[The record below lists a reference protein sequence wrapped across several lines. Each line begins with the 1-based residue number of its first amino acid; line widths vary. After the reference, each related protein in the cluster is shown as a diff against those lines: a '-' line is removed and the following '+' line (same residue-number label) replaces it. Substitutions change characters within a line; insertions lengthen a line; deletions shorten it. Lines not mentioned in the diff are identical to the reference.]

1 MRLFSQSS
9 LLGGFQTCATK
20 GRRGVDGTWEQ
31 TPKAERPPH
40 TRSHIYLHTHEITK
54 CKNPHAATATV
65 LENTHSPNGLAWMF
79 GCCLLV
85 LSFQPFPSGALFTPA
100 PRCLQTLQLH
110 CVLREP
116 FPGHPRKHL
125 LCPGLPQRRPHSQSS
140 PAKLR
145 WGSSSLCMLCSRPSH
160 PDTQVH
166 NLSLTRH
173 GPCTY

>member
-1 MRLFSQSS
+1 MRVHIQNPWWCVRNPSPCRAGMGGFMRLFSQSS
-9 LLGGFQTCATK
+9 LRGGFQTCATK

-65 LENTHSPNGLAWMF
+65 LENTHSPNGLAWVF

-125 LCPGLPQRRPHSQSS
+125 LCPGLPLPVLSCE
-140 PAKLR
+140 A
-145 WGSSSLCMLCSRPSH
+145 SL
-160 PDTQVH
+160 
-166 NLSLTRH
+166 
-173 GPCTY
+173 GI